1 MVICYGFCGSFCN
14 FERSFTEFE
23 KLIREGHTL
32 IPVCSY
38 HFASTDTRFGK
49 ADTLVKRIEDAAS
62 RPVIHSLEEAEPVGP
77 KLKPDVMIISP
88 CTGNTLAKLACGI
101 SDTPVTL
108 AAKAHLRNRRPL
120 VLAVASND
128 ALSANFRNVATLYE
142 KKNVFFVPL
151 CQDDILK
158 KPSSLVC
165 DFSQLGDTLTEAMA
179 NRQKL
184 PLFV

>member
-1 MVICYGFCGSFCN
+1 MVICYAFCGSFCN
-14 FERSFTEFE
+14 FERSFAEFAKLLE
-23 KLIREGHTL
+23 KGHDL

-38 HFASTDTRFGK
+38 HFAATDTRFGK
-49 ADTLVKRIEDAAS
+49 AQTLLSRIEAACGKKIIAS
-62 RPVIHSLEEAEPVGP
+62 IEEAEPVGP
-77 KLKPDVMIISP
+77 KLRPDVMVISP

-120 VLAVASND
+120 VLALASND

-151 CQDDILK
+151 CQDDVLK

-165 DFSQLGDTLTEAMA
+165 DFTQLEQTVSEAMA
-179 NRQKL
+179 GRQRL

>member
-1 MVICYGFCGSFCN
+1 MVICYAFCGSFCN
-14 FERSFTEFE
+14 FERSFTELAKLVE
-23 KLIREGHTL
+23 KGHEI

-38 HFASTDTRFGK
+38 HFSATDTRFGR
-49 ADTLVKRIEDAAS
+49 AEANLSRIETLCGRSVIAS
-62 RPVIHSLEEAEPVGP
+62 IERAEPIGP
-77 KLKPDVMIISP
+77 KMHPDVMVISP

-120 VLAVASND
+120 LLALASND
-128 ALSANFRNVATLYE
+128 ALSANFKNLATLYE

-151 CQDDILK
+151 CQDDVLK

-165 DFSQLGDTLTEAMA
+165 EFTLLEDCICEALEG
-179 NRQKL
+179 RQKL

>member
-1 MVICYGFCGSFCN
+1 MLICYAFCGSFCN
-14 FERSFTEFE
+14 FERSFAELS
-23 KLIREGHTL
+23 KLVEAGHEI

-38 HFASTDTRFGK
+38 HFAATDTRFGR
-49 ADTLVKRIEDAAS
+49 AQANLARIEALCGKSVIAS
-62 RPVIHSLEEAEPVGP
+62 IEQAEPIGP
-77 KLKPDVMIISP
+77 KMHPDVMVISP

-120 VLAVASND
+120 LLALASND
-128 ALSANFRNVATLYE
+128 ALSANFKNLATLYE

-151 CQDDILK
+151 CQDDVLK

-165 DFSQLGDTLTEAMA
+165 EFTMLGQSIEEAVQG
-179 NRQKL
+179 RQKL

>member
-1 MVICYGFCGSFCN
+1 MLICYGFCGSFCN
-14 FERSFTEFE
+14 FERAFAELE
-23 KLIREGHTL
+23 KLISLGHSI

-38 HFASTDTRFGK
+38 HFSATDTRFGK
-49 ADTLVKRIEDAAS
+49 AEELMKRIEEAVNCPIITTLS
-62 RPVIHSLEEAEPVGP
+62 GAEPVGP
-77 KLKPDVMIISP
+77 KLKPDIMVISP

-128 ALSANFRNVATLYE
+128 ALSANFRNLATLYE
-142 KKNVFFVPL
+142 KKNVYFVPL

-165 DFSQLGDTLTEAMA
+165 DFSQLEDTIAEALDG
-179 NRQKL
+179 RQKL

>member
-1 MVICYGFCGSFCN
+1 MVICFAICGSFCN
-14 FERSFTEFE
+14 FENAIEQLASLVN
-23 KLIREGHTL
+23 KGHSV

-38 HFASTDTRFGK
+38 HFAATDTRFGK
-49 ADTLVKRIEDAAS
+49 SEELIARVEAIAGRKIIADLAK
-62 RPVIHSLEEAEPVGP
+62 AEPVGP
-77 KLKPDVMIISP
+77 KLRPDAMVICP

-120 VLAVASND
+120 VLALASND
-128 ALSANFRNVATLYE
+128 ALSANFRNLATLYE
-142 KKNVFFVPL
+142 RKNVYFVPL
-151 CQDDILK
+151 RQDDILK

-165 DFSQLGDTLTEAMA
+165 DFSQLSDTLTLAMEG
-179 NRQKL
+179 RQKL

>member
-1 MVICYGFCGSFCN
+1 MVICFAFCGSFCN
-14 FERSFTEFE
+14 FENAFE
-23 KLIREGHTL
+23 QLSLLVAAGHT
-32 IPVCSY
+32 VHAVGSY
-38 HFASTDTRFGK
+38 HFCGIDTRFGK
-49 ADTLVKRIEDAAS
+49 AEQLLARIEDCCA
-62 RPVIHSLEEAEPVGP
+62 RPIIKDLAGAETVGP
-77 KLKPDVMIISP
+77 KLRPDLMVICP

-128 ALSANFRNVATLYE
+128 ALSANFRNLATLYE

-151 CQDDILK
+151 RQDDILK

-165 DFSQLGDTLTEAMA
+165 DFPQLSE
-179 NRQKL
+179 
-184 PLFV
+184 